1 MTTYNLINYGP
12 MWRNMDKMAFMVNFH
27 YIMHCSIEFVVMLDH
42 KKFGLPSELL
52 HINVKLHWPINKK
65 ISSNKIKLKLG
76 MLRSLSRAKV
86 ITSLDFGQSRER
98 SATKD
103 KTSYKE
109 IKNKKP
115 IPNKQN

>member
-1 MTTYNLINYGP
+1 
-12 MWRNMDKMAFMVNFH
+12 
-27 YIMHCSIEFVVMLDH
+27 
-42 KKFGLPSELL
+42 
-52 HINVKLHWPINKK
+52 
-65 ISSNKIKLKLG
+65 